1 MSEELNNQQSS
12 NQRSIKKDK
21 ERQIQKQNK
30 QTKITQLQNLGPSL
44 LRKII
49 QVISKM
55 TRDRGEKWYIRGPER
70 RLGVCWWGPLAFPP
84 FSLLHLLFP
93 GLFSPA
99 PGSLS
104 PFQFCQTNTC
114 LHRFCSHCRW
124 PSKGMCVQLNCFPL
138 VRSDWMHNSVAT
150 VS

>member
-55 TRDRGEKWYIRGPER
+55 TRDRG
-70 RLGVCWWGPLAFPP
+70 
-84 FSLLHLLFP
+84 
-93 GLFSPA
+93 
-99 PGSLS
+99 
-104 PFQFCQTNTC
+104 
-114 LHRFCSHCRW
+114 
-124 PSKGMCVQLNCFPL
+124 
-138 VRSDWMHNSVAT
+138 RSDILEDPNAGWGFAGEVH
-150 VS
+150 